1 MHYDLFRLLKIAK
14 NLLRYPIVIGKM
26 LPFVP
31 FSYSEPLSLRT
42 KFSGLTFL
50 TKMLEMLH
58 DNLLIDIDLFDAI
71 EKISQSL
78 MQIILLRH
86 RQFRQKCTCKLNV
99 YIFYL
104 RSALDIIH
112 DDRCDKKNKTKKTK
126 TKQTKKKPTHT
137 KNY

>member
-1 MHYDLFRLLKIAK
+1 MIIYL
-14 NLLRYPIVIGKM
+14 
-26 LPFVP
+26 
-31 FSYSEPLSLRT
+31 
-42 KFSGLTFL
+42 LTF
-50 TKMLEMLH
+50 
-58 DNLLIDIDLFDAI
+58 DLFDAI

-112 DDRCDKKNKTKKTK
+112 DDRCDKKK
-126 TKQTKKKPTHT
+126 TKQKKNTHT
-137 KNY
+137 KNYYFIRVKPPFSVVEFSKTVTFCRNARFDVILTSVTIIKQGFLRKLFCYESFVDIEVKTL

>member
-1 MHYDLFRLLKIAK
+1 MIIYL
-14 NLLRYPIVIGKM
+14 
-26 LPFVP
+26 
-31 FSYSEPLSLRT
+31 
-42 KFSGLTFL
+42 LTF
-50 TKMLEMLH
+50 
-58 DNLLIDIDLFDAI
+58 DLFDAI

-112 DDRCDKKNKTKKTK
+112 DDRCDKKTKNKKTK
-126 TKQTKKKPTHT
+126 TKQKKKKKPHT
-137 KNY
+137 PKTIILFE